1 MYSDYNRTQVGHRIG
16 DLYGFVFDGV
26 YMNASDFAKYPKYA
40 TSVVGSARMRDVN
53 GDDTITIKDRTFLG
67 RTNPKFI
74 YGMTNNFS
82 FRGFDL
88 GVVVAGQV
96 GNKIMNTN
104 LQNLHNLDGVFNVEK
119 SMQYRWRSEENPG
132 NGRVPSTRSG
142 STELY
147 RLVNST
153 WVFSGDY
160 LAIKNI
166 TLGYTFGKKM
176 LHYIKGIRVY
186 GSLQNAFMFTK
197 YPGQNPEV
205 NDTKDDQTQ
214 AGLDGGS
221 YPIPRVVLF
230 GANVNF

>member
-1 MYSDYNRTQVGHRIG
+1 M
-16 DLYGFVFDGV
+16 
-26 YMNASDFAKYPKYA
+26 K
-40 TSVVGSARMRDVN
+40 DVN

-74 YGMTNNFS
+74 YGMTNTFG
-82 FRGFDL
+82 FKGFDL
-88 GVVVAGQV
+88 GVIIAGQV

-119 SMQYRWRSEENPG
+119 SMQYRWRSEEDPG
-132 NGRVPSTRSG
+132 NGKVPGTRSG

-153 WVFSGDY
+153 WVFPGDY
-160 LAIKNI
+160 LAVKNI
-166 TLGYTFGKKM
+166 TLGYTFGRKM
-176 LHYIKGIRVY
+176 LRYVKGIRLY
-186 GSLQNAFMFTK
+186 GSLQNAFLLTR

-205 NDTKDDQTQ
+205 NDTKDSQTT
-214 AGLDGGS
+214 AGLDAGS
-221 YPIPRVVLF
+221 YPISRVLLV